1 MKMKQFLYKQVKEYI
16 FMNRNRSNYSSRRL
30 KESIAGYL
38 FIAPMLI
45 GLGIFSGYAFFQN
58 IYFSFNKVGTFGKPK
73 FIGFD
78 NYINAFKDPDFFM
91 ALKNTF
97 FYTIFGVP
105 LVIIFSV
112 LIANLLNKKIK
123 GRTFFRVC
131 IFVPAITMP
140 AAIGILW
147 RWLLNYK
154 FGIVNYLL
162 EKIGMKPIAWL
173 SEPTTVKWAI
183 LLALVWSMVS
193 YYVIIML
200 GGMQSIDSSYYE
212 AAIVDGAS
220 PLQLFFKVTIPLLT
234 PIIFFST
241 IMSAIG
247 ILQIFDFIFLMI
259 QRDAVAYQYSISVVT
274 YFYELAFVKNLRGY
288 ASAISIILCS
298 IIMIITSIQMY
309 TQKYWVNYDN

>member
-1 MKMKQFLYKQVKEYI
+1 
-16 FMNRNRSNYSSRRL
+16 MNRNRDRGKYSSKRL

-38 FIAPMLI
+38 FITPMAI

-58 IYFSFNKVGTFGKPK
+58 IYFSFNKVGAFGKPK
-73 FIGFD
+73 FIWLD
-78 NYINAFKDPDFFM
+78 NYMDALKDTGFFL

-97 FYTIFGVP
+97 FYAIFGVP

-112 LIANLLNKKIK
+112 LIANLLNKKVR
-123 GRTFFRVC
+123 GRTFYRVC

-147 RWLLNYK
+147 RWLLNYEY
-154 FGIVNYLL
+154 GIVNHFL
-162 EKIGMKPIAWL
+162 EKLGMHRIAWL
-173 SEPTTVKWAI
+173 SEPGTVKWAI
-183 LLALVWSMVS
+183 LLVLVWSMVS

-200 GGMQSIDSSYYE
+200 GGMQSIDPAYYE
-212 AAIVDGAS
+212 AAIVDGAG
-220 PLQLFFKVTIPLLT
+220 PLQIFFKVTVPLLT

-241 IMSAIG
+241 IMTAIG

-259 QRDAVAYQYSISVVT
+259 NRNAVAYQYATSVVS

-288 ASAISIILCS
+288 ASAISIILCG
-298 IIMIITSIQMY
+298 IIMVFTGIQLY
-309 TQKYWVNYDN
+309 VQKYWVNYDN

>member
-1 MKMKQFLYKQVKEYI
+1 MGIKRIK
-16 FMNRNRSNYSSRRL
+16 YSSRRL
-30 KESIAGYL
+30 NEIIAGYL
-38 FIAPMLI
+38 FIAPMAI

-58 IYFSFNKVGTFGKPK
+58 IYFSFNKVGAFGKPK
-73 FIGFD
+73 FIGLE
-78 NYINAFKDPDFFM
+78 NYINAFTDPDFFL

-112 LIANLLNKKIK
+112 IIAHLLNKKIK
-123 GRTFFRVC
+123 GRTFYRVC

-162 EKIGMKPIAWL
+162 EKVGITSVAWL
-173 SEPTTVKWAI
+173 SEPKTVKWAI
-183 LLALVWSMVS
+183 LIALVWSMVS

-200 GGMQSIDSSYYE
+200 GGMQSIDPSYYE
-212 AAIVDGAS
+212 AAIVDGAG
-220 PLQLFFKVTIPLLT
+220 PVQLFFKVTIPLLT

-259 QRDAVAYQYSISVVT
+259 QRNSIAYQYSISVVT

-298 IIMIITSIQMY
+298 IIMIFTSAQLY
-309 TQKYWVNYDN
+309 FQKYWVNYDN